1 MKVLADFRNF
11 AYTLPGVRGLI
22 IHLKNRMT
30 DVMFPRNRYD
40 QVIKGLNNSNDH
52 VLAYASNFS
61 IDADSHLVCIQTNT
75 GDESSYQ
82 TQAISINNNPRTST
96 YLIQKFTYHF
106 FECLKKILLINIVTG
121 TSFIVINGALKSSM
135 GLSAKS
141 SIVED
146 GLMVEIMPEKME
158 ALKAALKNMQDFS
171 IGCGRQE
178 APEPDETVNIKWVDN
193 DVQFNLG

>member
-96 YLIQKFTYHF
+96 YLIQKFTYYF

-171 IGCGRQE
+171 IGCGRQG